1 MVPRST
7 GRYEKQRKVLA
18 RNGREERTLETFLP
32 SPCGRGSETHG

>member
-18 RNGREERTLETFLP
+18 RYVKEERRLETFLP
-32 SPCGRGSETHG
+32 SPL